1 MEKNQ
6 SDFFIQYRNKLFSY
20 INNLVLLTKLEA
32 TSKLAK
38 LMSMMVIWAIIGILT
53 CMVILFGS
61 FCAAYFFSDL
71 FDSNMKGFG
80 LVAIIYVV
88 VTVLIIFMGKNFVK
102 KFIVNQIISIIF
114 EKTAN
119 DNDEEKA
126 ENTAD

>member
-20 INNLVLLTKLEA
+20 INNLLLLTKLEA

-38 LMSMMVIWAIIGILT
+38 LISMMLLWAVVGILS
-53 CMVILFGS
+53 CLVILFGS

-71 FDSNMKGFG
+71 FDSNIKGFG
-80 LVAIIYVV
+80 LVAIIYVF
-88 VTVLIIFMGKNFVK
+88 VTVLISFLSK
-102 KFIVNQIISIIF
+102 KAIQRFIVNQVISIIF

-119 DNDEEKA
+119 DNDEENA
-126 ENTAD
+126 ENTTD